1 MFKKIFKR
9 SPKSKPLPARITN
22 DTMAQHR
29 EEVLAGGRKH
39 KYPVIYTKR
48 RLVWITL
55 AVSATGLLLIS
66 LFFWFQ
72 LYIRKDTGDISYRV
86 TKFLPLPVAVIDG
99 ERVNYSD
106 YLMFER
112 STEVSQNR
120 QGRVDSVDKM
130 KYQRELAMDRAL
142 EYAYARKLAR
152 ELNISTTR
160 EQIDIAVK
168 EHRDKVRLSDE
179 AYVAVLRDNLGWST
193 SEIRTAFEASLLQ
206 QAVSFDIDKPASEAC
221 SEVAKLVAQGKTLNQ
236 IAEEL
241 GQKVQFVPSVVVPK
255 DNSDGGLSS
264 SAQRLKPGTISEAVR
279 PLTGDGYYFVNLI
292 SIADDTINY
301 SYLKVPL
308 KVFKEK
314 INELKNNGGVRYF
327 INVS

>member
-1 MFKKIFKR
+1 MIKKIFKR
-9 SPKSKPLPARITN
+9 SHKDKQLPSRITN

-39 KYPVIYTKR
+39 KYPVVYTKH

-55 AVSATGLLLIS
+55 AISAAGLILVS

-72 LYIRKDTGDISYRV
+72 LYVRHDTSDISYRI
-86 TKFLPLPVAVIDG
+86 TKFLPLPIAVIDG

-112 STEVSQNR
+112 STRTSQDR
-120 QGRVDSVDKM
+120 QGRVDSADKA

-142 EYAYARKLAR
+142 ECAYTRKLAR
-152 ELNISTTR
+152 ELNVKTTP
-160 EQIDIAVK
+160 EQIDTAIK
-168 EHRDKVRLSDE
+168 EHRDKVQLSDD
-179 AYVAVLRDNLGWST
+179 AYAVVLQDNLSWSV
-193 SEIRTAFEASLLQ
+193 SEMRQAIESSLLQ
-206 QAVSFDIDKPASEAC
+206 QAVSFDIDKTASQT
-221 SEVAKLVAQGKTLNQ
+221 SSDVSQLVADGKTLEQ
-236 IAEEL
+236 ISGEL
-241 GQKVQFVPSVVVPK
+241 GDKVQFVPSVTVSR

-292 SIADDTINY
+292 STKDDTITY

-308 KVFKEK
+308 KAFKEK
-314 INELKNNGGVRYF
+314 INKLKTNGGVKYY
-327 INVS
+327 IDVS